1 MELVKEVLTKTK
13 NDKLDPLSVIVKMF
27 IYAYKPIGT
36 KISIHN
42 NRIYIQES
50 GLWQGTV
57 RKLYGDSKNDI
68 NIIFFPIVFACKNY
82 LLDNNLICETS
93 KNITN
98 SKFNVLFGKLSEAFD
113 KLKETYQTNEIIYNI
128 DQLKN
133 IVNSFLTNNDLD
145 INGLSN
151 TYNSSAGKI
160 KQDIYKHIG
169 TVWTEKRLNVLFGY
183 IDEIIELSN
192 TNSQTELINNLV
204 DSLNSYMN
212 CIDYLVYNIV
222 NTIN

>member
-82 LLDNNLICETS
+82 LFDNNLICETS

>member
-27 IYAYKPIGT
+27 IYAYKPIVT

-82 LLDNNLICETS
+82 LFDNNLICETS

-98 SKFNVLFGKLSEAFD
+98 CKFNVLFGKLSEAFD

>member
-1 MELVKEVLTKTK
+1 M
-13 NDKLDPLSVIVKMF
+13 
-27 IYAYKPIGT
+27 
-36 KISIHN
+36 
-42 NRIYIQES
+42 
-50 GLWQGTV
+50 
-57 RKLYGDSKNDI
+57 
-68 NIIFFPIVFACKNY
+68 
-82 LLDNNLICETS
+82 
-93 KNITN
+93 
-98 SKFNVLFGKLSEAFD
+98 
-113 KLKETYQTNEIIYNI
+113 
-128 DQLKN
+128 
-133 IVNSFLTNNDLD
+133 
-145 INGLSN
+145 SN